1 MVKGGQLYDHKA
13 KEKSLEEVLGWK
25 DSDNLGNKHPHRA
38 GAQLEGPWGQW
49 WVAVVR
55 ASAELL
61 CRFHWKV

>member
-1 MVKGGQLYDHKA
+1 MIKGGQLYDHKA

-25 DSDNLGNKHPHRA
+25 DSENLGNKHPYHA
-38 GAQLEGPWGQW
+38 GAQLEGPWGQR
-49 WVAVVR
+49 WVAAVR